1 MRRPYDLSY
10 LYDPEIFA
18 MNRLPAVSD
27 HDCYRSLA
35 EAEAQQT
42 SLVSCLNG
50 TWQFFYTENPTECP
64 ENFWQPDFDRTA
76 WAEIKV
82 PGHIQ
87 LQGYGTP
94 HYTNIPYPWDG
105 HERLTPPAFP
115 SVNPTGCYSRTF
127 TLPEAWA
134 GERVVLTFHGV
145 ESVLYCWVNGQF
157 IGYGEDGFTPSRF
170 EITDALQPGENLL
183 VVQVIR
189 FASCTWLEDQDFWR
203 FSGIFRDVTLT
214 ALPKAHVED
223 VHIRTRLSE
232 NFTKADV
239 EATVLLSTA
248 ADLSVQLSAQL
259 LDAENRLIAACD
271 IAAASD
277 APVKWSLPVEEPQLW
292 SAETPYLYT
301 LRLVLSS
308 NGQVAEVA
316 QTRLG
321 LRQVEIKDGVLML
334 NGRRLRIRGTNR
346 HEFCA
351 EAGRCITKEHM
362 LEDIRQIK
370 RNNINT
376 VRTSHYPNNS
386 LWYKLCDQYGIY
398 LIDEANMETHATW
411 QIGGNYKAGPVPGDN
426 PMWLPAVLDRANS
439 MQQRDKNHPSVVMW
453 SCGNESF
460 GGTVIRDM
468 SMQMRK
474 FDPSRPVHYEGVAND
489 QRYPETTD
497 LTSRMYTH
505 AEDVPAIIEATPNK
519 PFILCEY
526 AHAMGNSC
534 GALNKYLAL
543 EEQYPQYAGA
553 CVWDYIDQ
561 ALWTTAPN
569 GQKRLAYGGDFGDRP
584 HDGEFCGDGL
594 VFADRKVSPKLLEVR
609 WQYQPVRI
617 LPEAAGVTLDNQALF
632 ANTDRY
638 DLRWQLLRN
647 GTPVAEGMVEKPS
660 VEAGSKGFVPLTL
673 PRMTEVG
680 EYVLHCGLYLH
691 EATDWAT
698 GEDELMFGEAVIG
711 QIQAEPVAA
720 EPAVATVTDYN
731 LGIADNS
738 CRMMFNLFYQGMQ
751 SFRGHGGE
759 ELLLTPPALSL
770 FRAPTDNDRG
780 CGNHQEEAF
789 WMGICHAAR
798 CVPVAPCKDPE
809 NPEASMAYKVELP
822 YTGGAWAET
831 TYTALGNGR
840 LRVDVAYHGAENLP
854 QLGNVAMVF
863 RLPLSVNHF
872 SYYGLGPQETYPDRK
887 MGAKLALHHTTA
899 MDNYTPYLRTQEC
912 GNHDDVRFAEITDES
927 GYGLRVDC
935 VDRPLS
941 ISVLPWSATELTAA
955 RHPDEL
961 ASPTYTWLEVAGF
974 RRGVG
979 GDDTWGSP
987 VHAEYCLPSDQDY
1000 AFSFVLSI
1008 LDK

>member
-18 MNRLPAVSD
+18 VNRLPAVSD
-27 HDCYRSLA
+27 HDCYRTLEEA
-35 EAEAQQT
+35 EAET
-42 SLVSCLNG
+42 SSLSFCLNG
-50 TWQFFYTENPTECP
+50 EWQFFYTENPAECP
-64 ENFWQPDFDRTA
+64 KNFWQPEFDRSQ
-76 WAEIKV
+76 WAQIKV

-127 TLPEAWA
+127 SLPEAWA
-134 GERVVLTFHGV
+134 EEKVVLTFHGV

-157 IGYGEDGFTPSRF
+157 IGYGEDGFTPSHF
-170 EITDALQPGENLL
+170 DITDALKPGENLL

-203 FSGIFRDVTLT
+203 FSGIFRDVTLS
-214 ALPKAHVED
+214 ARPKAHVQD
-223 VHIRTRLSE
+223 VYVHTGLSDQYR
-232 NFTKADV
+232 K
-239 EATVLLSTA
+239 ATVDAEVKVAIDDLNGILLTT
-248 ADLSVQLSAQL
+248 QL
-259 LDAENRLIAACD
+259 LDAAGKVVGQQE
-271 IAAASD
+271 AAAGD
-277 APVKWSLPVEEPQLW
+277 APLTISFPVTTPHLW

-301 LRLVLSS
+301 LRLILSHQ
-308 NGQVAEVA
+308 GTTLEVA
-316 QTRLG
+316 QTRVG
-321 LRQVEIKDGVLML
+321 LRQVEIQNGVLLL

-351 EAGRCITKEHM
+351 EAGRCITREHM

-411 QIGGNYKAGPVPGDN
+411 QCGGNYKAGPVPGDH

-439 MQQRDKNHPSVVMW
+439 MQQRDKNHPSVIMW

-468 SMQMRK
+468 SMQMRR
-474 FDPSRPVHYEGVAND
+474 FDPSRPVHYEGGAND

-505 AEDVPAIIEATPNK
+505 AEDVPAIIEANPDK

-534 GALNKYLAL
+534 GALHKYLAL

-569 GQKRLAYGGDFGDRP
+569 GRKRLAYGGDFGDRP

-594 VFADRKVSPKLLEVR
+594 VFADRTISPKLLEVR

-617 LPEAAGVTLDNQALF
+617 QPTQEGVWLKNDALF

-638 DLRWQLLRN
+638 DLRWQLLVD
-647 GTPVAEGMVEKPS
+647 GEPVAQGIIEQPS
-660 VEAGSKGFVPLTL
+660 VAAGSSEMIPYTL
-673 PRMTEVG
+673 PEFDKDG
-680 EYVLHCGLYLH
+680 EYVIHCGLYLH

-698 GEDELMFGEAVIG
+698 TEDELMFGEEIMHRN
-711 QIQAEPVAA
+711 PSLPDLP

-731 LGIADNS
+731 MGIADNS
-738 CRMMFNLFYQGMQ
+738 CRMLFNLFYQGLQ
-751 SFRGHGGE
+751 SFRGHGGD
-759 ELLLTPPALSL
+759 ELMMTPPSLSL
-770 FRAPTDNDRG
+770 YRAPTDNDRG
-780 CGNHQEEAF
+780 CGNHREEAF
-789 WMGICHAAR
+789 WMGICNAAR
-798 CVPVAPCKDPE
+798 LVPVANSEDPE
-809 NPEASMAYKVELP
+809 THEPSMAYRWELP

-840 LRVDVAYHGAENLP
+840 LQVDVAYHGAENLP
-854 QLGNVAMVF
+854 QLGNVALAF
-863 RLPLSVNHF
+863 RLPLSVNRV
-872 SYYGLGPQETYPDRK
+872 SYYGLGPQETYPDRQ
-887 MGAKLALHHTTA
+887 MGARLALHHTTA
-899 MDNYTPYLRTQEC
+899 MENYTPYLRPQEC
-912 GNHDDVRFAEITDES
+912 GNHDEVRFAEITDEN
-927 GYGLRVDC
+927 GYGVRVDS
-935 VDRPLS
+935 VNKPLS
-941 ISVLPWSATELTAA
+941 VSVLPWSAAELSTA

-961 ASPTYTWLEVAGF
+961 AAPSYTWLEVAGF

-987 VHAEYCLPSDQDY
+987 VHAEYCLPSDRDY

-1008 LDK
+1008 VDP